1 LYPPECGGCKRAGY
15 RWCPACQD
23 RIQALPDP
31 VCEVCGLPGSHPGL
45 CSACANLQPPFR
57 ALRSWVVFEEP
68 IRSALHQ
75 LKYRRNL
82 ALGDALAKPLA
93 EYARSLMWPIDV
105 VGPVPLGKKRMR
117 ERGYNQV
124 ALVALPLAAR
134 TGWQYAPRGL
144 HRVRETR
151 SQVGLSAG
159 ERKENMQA
167 AFHAD
172 RSRVQG
178 HTVLLMDDVATT
190 GATLSACA
198 GALLEAGAEAVYAL
212 TLARALPHHGLTQ
225 V

>member
-1 LYPPECGGCKRAGY
+1 M
-15 RWCPACQD
+15 
-23 RIQALPDP
+23 
-31 VCEVCGLPGSHPGL
+31 
-45 CSACANLQPPFR
+45 
-57 ALRSWVVFEEP
+57 RSWAVFEEP

-93 EYARSLMWPIDV
+93 GYARSLGWPIDLIV
-105 VGPVPLGKKRMR
+105 PVPLGRKRMQ

-124 ALVALPLAAR
+124 ALIALPLAER
-134 TGWQYAPRGL
+134 LGWQYAPRGL

-151 SQVGLSAG
+151 SQVGLSAN
-159 ERKENMQA
+159 ERKENMQE

-172 RSRVQG
+172 LSRVQG
-178 HTVLLMDDVATT
+178 CTILLMDDVATT

-198 GALLEAGAEAVYAL
+198 SALLEAGAEAVYAL
-212 TLARALPHHGLTQ
+212 TLARALPHHGLTH